1 MAKVV
6 ATQRGYFGGMIR
18 EGGDVF
24 TVPDGAKASWWR
36 SCGDGDAVLDAEP
49 AKRKVKPKADPVVAA
64 PFADAPE
71 PVHVGNEINAATGA
85 TQPDWISPGAD
96 I

>member
-36 SCGDGDAVLDAEP
+36 PCGDAEPVSKPEP
-49 AKRKVKPKADPVVAA
+49 AKRKPKAEPVSAE
-64 PFADAPE
+64 PFADPPE
-71 PVHVGNEINAATGA
+71 PVRVENAINAATGA
-85 TQPDWISPGAD
+85 TQPDWVSPSDD

>member
-18 EGGDVF
+18 EGGDIF

-36 SCGDGDAVLDAEP
+36 SCGDGDAVADPEP
-49 AKRKVKPKADPVVAA
+49 AKEEVKQDEPEKKVEEKKAAGAA
-64 PFADAPE
+64 AKKK
-71 PVHVGNEINAATGA
+71 
-85 TQPDWISPGAD
+85 
-96 I
+96 